1 MSTTKLTL
9 SVDPEVVREAKR
21 SAAAWNTSLSGL
33 FSRLLRAM
41 AISHPVD
48 LDTSPVT
55 RRATGLVELPQDMDD
70 SELLADALASKY
82 RIDP

>member
-1 MSTTKLTL
+1 MK
-9 SVDPEVVREAKR
+9 
-21 SAAAWNTSLSGL
+21 
-33 FSRLLRAM
+33 